1 MFLKMHLL
9 LTSEHY
15 ICHSSMYAG
24 QMLIYYFSESRSG
37 YEAWSGKKGAREEE
51 NQKVE
56 YVSGGTLNGV
66 VPTVQKAKLPS
77 PGAL

>member
-1 MFLKMHLL
+1 MKR
-9 LTSEHY
+9 EVERKE
-15 ICHSSMYAG
+15 
-24 QMLIYYFSESRSG
+24 QER
-37 YEAWSGKKGAREEE
+37 KK

-77 PGAL
+77 PGAP